1 MPHIF
6 DRGLKDGWPLDSRVG
21 RAIVAAMSI
30 SGAVVT
36 TDSPV
41 RAEDPPQL
49 HYSIDV
55 RVVLNGLRI
64 ASGNFQT
71 TVSADEYSVI
81 GAIESRGVAEL
92 FERVRGRTE
101 ARGALDEEGLS
112 PQRYVVDYVSG
123 DEAKRTQISYSAG
136 RISDTV
142 NVPALRKRGD
152 WIPLKPGHLDLATD
166 PLSALIVKA
175 SDLRDVCNQTIRS
188 FDGAMRADIKLFPAG
203 MTTFEAEGFS
213 SPAVVCNARF
223 VPKSGYHGGRDSIAY
238 LRDKAPIKI
247 VFVPLGSSSFYSPV
261 AARVGTP
268 VGTFSIF
275 AKKIAVS
282 QL

>member
-1 MPHIF
+1 M
-6 DRGLKDGWPLDSRVG
+6 GSGTQLALKAGCL
-21 RAIVAAMSI
+21 AVAVTMI
-30 SGAVVT
+30 SAGIAAT
-36 TDSPV
+36 SYTV
-41 RAEDPPQL
+41 RAEDPTKL
-49 HYSIDV
+49 HYSIDI

-71 TVSADEYSVI
+71 TVSPDEYAVI
-81 GAIESRGVAEL
+81 GAVESRGVAEL

-101 ARGALDEEGLS
+101 AHGALGENGLS
-112 PQRYVVDYVSG
+112 PHEYVVDYVSG
-123 DEAKRTQISYSAG
+123 DKAKKTQISYSGG

-152 WIPLKPGHLDLATD
+152 WIPLQPDHLDLAHD

-175 SDLRDVCNQTIRS
+175 SNLGDVCNQTIRS
-188 FDGAMRADIKLFPAG
+188 FDGAMRADLELRLAG
-203 MTTFEAEGFS
+203 MTTFEAEGYS
-213 SPAVVCNARF
+213 GPAVVCHARF
-223 VPKSGYHGGRDSIAY
+223 LPKSGYHGRRDSIAF
-238 LRDKAPIKI
+238 LRDRAPITI
-247 VFVPLGSSSFYSPV
+247 TFVPLGSSSFYSPV

-275 AKKIAVS
+275 AKKIVVS